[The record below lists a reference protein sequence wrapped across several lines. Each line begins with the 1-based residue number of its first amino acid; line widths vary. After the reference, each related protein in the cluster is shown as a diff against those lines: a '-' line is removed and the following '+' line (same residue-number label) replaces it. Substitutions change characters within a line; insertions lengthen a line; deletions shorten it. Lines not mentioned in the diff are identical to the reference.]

1 MTNSNIFNILNSY
14 YEVLGNTGYLK
25 FAETGCLFIFCNVI
39 DMINDKE
46 LNWLFDHDI
55 DYLRKIE
62 SVLFTLEDVSTLIN
76 IGTPAFLERPFM

>member
-25 FAETGCLFIFCNVI
+25 FVETGCLFIFCDVI

-46 LNWLFDHDI
+46 FN
-55 DYLRKIE
+55 
-62 SVLFTLEDVSTLIN
+62 
-76 IGTPAFLERPFM
+76 